1 MSKYPDA
8 TGAQQ
13 RARFLHPDVQRWMR
27 HDAHRWIRHDA
38 ARFLPP
44 GVDPADVYPALA
56 RQREA
61 EDAAFAAAIAKG
73 HRVLAAL
80 REEVAQVKAE
90 MLRRRLAEQTKYS
103 PTQPRVP
110 AGNPRG
116 GQWTDRSG
124 AQGTVGSLSEDTGQS
139 QDADLSMPMGN
150 VELGDVSGSSELGDP
165 FQIKPD
171 NTRVGGVQ
179 LAANDSPDDPAS
191 IRDHAPKI
199 PLSRP
204 DTSAERTGYLRSAA
218 NWLARNAGL
227 AGDIYTGA
235 MNNVEWLKDRQDLI
249 AAYRDE
255 PKTLEELQRAVQ
267 EPKPGYDKHH
277 IVEQTAAE
285 RFGFTRSDINDPEN
299 LVRVPRLRH
308 YEITGW
314 YMDRN
319 EDFGNLS
326 PREYLSD
333 KSWEER
339 RRVGLDALV
348 RFKVLKP

>member
-1 MSKYPDA
+1 MPQPPSAYEA
-8 TGAQQ
+8 HQ
-13 RARFLHPDVQRWMR
+13 RERWLR
-27 HDAHRWIRHDA
+27 HDAHLWIRNDF
-38 ARFLPP
+38 ARWLKP
-44 GVDPADVYPALA
+44 GTDPADVYPHLK
-56 RQREA
+56 RQREAA
-61 EDAAFAAAIAKG
+61 EDAAFAAKIAASQ
-73 HRVLAAL
+73 RVLTMLRAEVDEMKAAL
-80 REEVAQVKAE
+80 A
-90 MLRRRLAEQTKYS
+90 RRRLEEAKYS
-103 PTQPRVP
+103 PSQPRVS

-124 AQGTVGSLSEDTGQS
+124 SQSTGTTLAQ
-139 QDADLSMPMGN
+139 PMGN
-150 VELGDVSGSSELGDP
+150 VDIGNVSASSELGDL
-165 FQIKPD
+165 FQIKPSD
-171 NTRVGGVQ
+171 MSVDGVQ
-179 LAANDSPDDPAS
+179 FAANDTPDDPAS
-191 IRDHAPKI
+191 VRDPAPKI

-204 DTSAERTGYLRSAA
+204 DTSAERTDYMRSAA

-227 AGDIYTGA
+227 AGDIYTGN

-267 EPKPGYDKHH
+267 EPKPGYDTHH
-277 IVEQTAAE
+277 IVEQTPAE
-285 RFGFTRSDINDPEN
+285 RFGFTRSQANDPEN

-314 YMDRN
+314 YGTRTD
-319 EDFGNLS
+319 EYGDLS

-333 KSWEER
+333 RSWEER